1 MDVQRGGGWQYH
13 RGGLGGRL
21 IPPVVALSSSAET
34 QLFCITS
41 APPCRRE
48 RPRGR
53 SILASCTAQKH
64 CPCTPGWTDLGCL
77 PVLVVLGKRPP
88 RSLDFPA
95 LDLRWAGCSSTDP
108 AARSSGRAPNWAG
121 QRTGPCPHR
130 CHCTVRA
137 HCIRSSPGQAR
148 ILAHCPLRWNP
159 SRHSRCRDH

>member
-1 MDVQRGGGWQYH
+1 MDVQRGVGWQYH

-21 IPPVVALSSSAET
+21 PPVALSSSAET

-53 SILASCTAQKH
+53 STLASCTAQKH
-64 CPCTPGWTDLGCL
+64 CPYTPGWTDLGCL
-77 PVLVVLGKRPP
+77 PVLVFSAKHPP
-88 RSLDFPA
+88 QPPDFPA
-95 LDLRWAGCSSTDP
+95 LAPRWAGCSSTDP

-121 QRTGPCPHR
+121 QRTGPYPHR

-159 SRHSRCRDH
+159 SRHSRCHDH